1 MSLHGFNGE
10 DTDGTFTITPVFT
23 LEEGI
28 VVVASGGSGGNGRP
42 GKSAPSRREQG
53 ILLVACGVVSIRV
66 NGRRE
71 AANVCD
77 ADKRL
82 VVALQALNEGAGLEA
97 TCGRVRSEPHVEAL
111 DGG

>member
-1 MSLHGFNGE
+1 MSLHGLNGE

-42 GKSAPSRREQG
+42 SKSAPSRREQG
-53 ILLVACGVVSIRV
+53 VLLVACGVVSIRV
-66 NGRRE
+66 NGRRK

-97 TCGRVRSEPHVEAL
+97 TCGGVRSEPHVEAL